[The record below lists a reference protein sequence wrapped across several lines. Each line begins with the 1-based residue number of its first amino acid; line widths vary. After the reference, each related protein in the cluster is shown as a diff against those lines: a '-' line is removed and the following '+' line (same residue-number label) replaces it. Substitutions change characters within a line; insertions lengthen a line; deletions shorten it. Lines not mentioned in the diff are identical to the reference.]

1 MAEMNWNVRVP
12 RMDEIVQSW
21 EKRTS
26 GSTPERIDPG
36 SSLGADD
43 RLFPEFTVS
52 SAAWHG
58 LVTAV
63 EHTGFTFTALSAT
76 RTMYPSAYYTVLRTA
91 LLGAAQAV
99 WVLAPASRE
108 ERQKR
113 ALTIAATNT
122 DERRKF
128 VNDLPA
134 ATDELRALR
143 DAEAAKQEQVLLD
156 IDAAAQRLGYPA
168 GKGALWRVNAT
179 DVIKKAA
186 IVALDPAVRD
196 APLMLWRMTSGH
208 VHGHAYTRWLQ
219 IERENILQGANG
231 TSWVRATADLDE
243 VGPVA
248 AACVMLTSTAWK
260 QWDERR
266 IDYRTSGV

>member
-1 MAEMNWNVRVP
+1 MTEKSWGERVP
-12 RMDEIVQSW
+12 YMDGIVRNW

-26 GSTPERIDPG
+26 GTTPERIDPD

-58 LVTAV
+58 LITAV
-63 EHTGFTFTALSAT
+63 EHTGFVFTALAAT
-76 RTMYPSAYYTVLRTA
+76 RSMYPSAYYTVLRTA

-99 WVLAPASRE
+99 WVLEPKTRA

-113 ALTIAATNT
+113 ALTIAATNA

-143 DAEAAKQEQVLLD
+143 DAQAAQQNQVLAD
-156 IDAAAQRLGYPA
+156 IDAAAQRLGYAA
-168 GKGALWRVNAT
+168 GKGALWRLNAT

-186 IVALDPAVRD
+186 AVDLDPKVRD
-196 APLMLWRMTSGH
+196 APLMFWRMTSGH

-219 IERENILQGANG
+219 IERDNILKGANG
-231 TSWVRATADLDE
+231 ASWVRATADLDQ

-266 IDYRTSGV
+266 IDHRATGL